1 MKRSI
6 VASVLGIIASVA
18 MVSKAQAQG
27 SVVFANYANGGSLTS
42 PVTYNGPAQG
52 GLVSGEAVG
61 TGFTA
66 SLLYS
71 YGANLGVNYTDAG
84 VTAGFLAASGDIANG
99 AGLFGSTGNAV
110 TIPGYTSGTV
120 DFIVRVYNGSSYAN
134 SAIRGESGVVTLSVL
149 ATAGNLLP
157 TGSLMSNNGNAT
169 TPLSAF
175 AVTPVP
181 EPTVFALAGLGAAA
195 LMVIRRKSKI

>member
-18 MVSKAQAQG
+18 MVSKTQAQG
-27 SVVFANYANGGSLTS
+27 FVVFANYANGGNLTA
-42 PVTYNGPAQG
+42 PVTFTGAPNG
-52 GLVSGEAVG
+52 GLTSGEAVG

-71 YGANLGVNYTDAG
+71 YGPNLGVTYTDAG
-84 VTAGFLAASGDIANG
+84 VTAGFLAASGDTANG
-99 AGLFGSTGNAV
+99 AGLFGSTANSV
-110 TIPGYTSGTV
+110 TIPGYSSGPV
-120 DFIVRVYNGSSYAN
+120 DFIVQVYNGSSFAN
-134 SAIRGESGVVTLSVL
+134 STINGQSGVVSLSVL
-149 ATAGNLLP
+149 ATAANLLP

-169 TPLSAF
+169 APLTAF
-175 AVTPVP
+175 TVAAVP

-195 LMVIRRKSKI
+195 LMAIRRKK